1 MTAPIPGAPE
11 AADWSE
17 LDHVLERL
25 PRLGADDAE
34 SDLPLKSRCTVYEI
48 SQNILNKC
56 SQWLKLLSFQ
66 GSTNSHINRINI

>member
-17 LDHVLERL
+17 PDHVLERL

-34 SDLPLKSRCTVYEI
+34 SDLPLKSRCTVCMKYH
-48 SQNILNKC
+48 K
-56 SQWLKLLSFQ
+56 
-66 GSTNSHINRINI
+66 TY